1 VNITQNELLE
11 AVREAMRADD
21 STDGFTVLEMCDA
34 LGLNHRLVRK
44 AVKRMLDSGTAEVVR
59 VRRTRMD
66 GISHTISGYRLKAAV

>member
-1 VNITQNELLE
+1 MTVTENELLD

-34 LGLNHRLVRK
+34 LGLNYRLVRK

-66 GISHTISGYRLKAAV
+66 GISHIISGYRLKGVT